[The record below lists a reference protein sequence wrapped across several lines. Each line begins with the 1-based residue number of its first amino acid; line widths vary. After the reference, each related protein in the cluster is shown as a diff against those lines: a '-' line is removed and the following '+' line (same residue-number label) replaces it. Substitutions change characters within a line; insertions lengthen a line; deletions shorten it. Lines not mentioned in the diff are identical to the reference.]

1 MINPTKLV
9 NTLGWLQRR
18 NIEIKHVNVSRS
30 RPIVEVSA
38 PDADL
43 LRRSHDYHAVSAAS
57 IQGCIIYW
65 RKDGDNRVRMG
76 QRRYWF

>member
-9 NTLGWLQRR
+9 NALGWLQRR
-18 NIEIKHVNVSRS
+18 NVEIKHVNVSRS
-30 RPIVEVSA
+30 RPIVEIKA

-43 LRRSHDYHAVSAAS
+43 KRKAHNYHAVSATT

-65 RKDGDNRVRMG
+65 R
-76 QRRYWF
+76 

>member
-9 NTLGWLQRR
+9 NTLAWLQRR
-18 NIEIKHVNVSRS
+18 NIEIKHLNLSRAQ
-30 RPIVEVSA
+30 PIVEVAA

-43 LRRSHDYHAVSAAS
+43 KRKAHNYHAVSAAT

-65 RKDGDNRVRMG
+65 R
-76 QRRYWF
+76 

>member
-18 NIEIKHVNVSRS
+18 NIVIKHLNLSRAQ
-30 RPIVEVSA
+30 PIVEVAA

-43 LRRSHDYHAVSAAS
+43 KRKAHNYHAVSAAT

-65 RKDGDNRVRMG
+65 R
-76 QRRYWF
+76 

>member
-9 NTLGWLQRR
+9 NAIGWLQRR
-18 NIEIKHVNVSRS
+18 NIVIKHVNVSRS
-30 RPIVEVSA
+30 RPILEVTE

-43 LRRSHDYHAVSAAS
+43 KRKAHNYHAVSAAT

-65 RKDGDNRVRMG
+65 R
-76 QRRYWF
+76 